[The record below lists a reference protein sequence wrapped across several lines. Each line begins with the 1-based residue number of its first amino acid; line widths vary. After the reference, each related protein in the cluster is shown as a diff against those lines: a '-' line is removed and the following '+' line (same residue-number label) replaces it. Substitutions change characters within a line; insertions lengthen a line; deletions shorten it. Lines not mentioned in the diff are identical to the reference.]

1 MEQNISNM
9 EAAVEAVLFTMGA
22 SVETSRLAAAIE
34 QDEQT
39 TRRLVRNMMDKY
51 NAKDRGICII
61 ELEDS
66 FQMCTKKAYYD
77 NLIRVV
83 SQPKKHTL
91 TDSALETLSIIAY
104 KQPVTRLEVEQIRG
118 VKSDYAV
125 NKLLEYNLITEL
137 GRLDAPGRPILFG
150 TTEEFLRSFGLSS
163 VEDLPE
169 LSPEMIADFKLEA
182 EQESQ
187 LELDI

>member
-1 MEQNISNM
+1 MEQNISSM
-9 EAAVEAVLFTMGA
+9 EAAVEAVLFTMGT

-66 FQMCTKKAYYD
+66 FQMCTKKEYYD

-91 TDSALETLSIIAY
+91 TDSALETVSIIAY

>member
-9 EAAVEAVLFTMGA
+9 EAAVEAVLFTMGT

-66 FQMCTKKAYYD
+66 FQMCTKKEYYD

-83 SQPKKHTL
+83 SQPRKHTL
-91 TDSALETLSIIAY
+91 TDSVLETLSIIAY

>member
-1 MEQNISNM
+1 MEQNISSM
-9 EAAVEAVLFTMGA
+9 EAAVEAVLFTMGT

-66 FQMCTKKAYYD
+66 FQMCTKKEYYD

-169 LSPEMIADFKLEA
+169 LSPEMIADFKKA
-182 EQESQ
+182 
-187 LELDI
+187 IF

>member
-9 EAAVEAVLFTMGA
+9 EAAVEAVLFTMGT

-66 FQMCTKKAYYD
+66 FQMCTKKEYYD

-150 TTEEFLRSFGLSS
+150 TTEEFLRSFGLTS
-163 VEDLPE
+163 VDDLPE

>member
-9 EAAVEAVLFTMGA
+9 EAAVEAVLFTMGT

-66 FQMCTKKAYYD
+66 FQMCTKKEYHD

>member
-1 MEQNISNM
+1 MEQNISSM
-9 EAAVEAVLFTMGA
+9 EAAVEAVLFTMGT

-66 FQMCTKKAYYD
+66 FQMCTKKEYYY

>member
-9 EAAVEAVLFTMGA
+9 EAAVEAVLFTMGT

-34 QDEQT
+34 QDDQT

-66 FQMCTKKAYYD
+66 FQMCTKKEYYD

-163 VEDLPE
+163 VDDLPE

-182 EQESQ
+182 EQETQ

>member
-9 EAAVEAVLFTMGA
+9 EAAVEAVLFTMGT

-66 FQMCTKKAYYD
+66 FQMCTKKEYYD

-91 TDSALETLSIIAY
+91 TDSIIAY

>member
-9 EAAVEAVLFTMGA
+9 EAAVEAVLFTMGT

-66 FQMCTKKAYYD
+66 FQMCTKKEYYD

-182 EQESQ
+182 EPESQ

>member
-9 EAAVEAVLFTMGA
+9 EAAVEAVLFTMGT

-66 FQMCTKKAYYD
+66 FQMCTKKEYYD

-150 TTEEFLRSFGLSS
+150 TTEEFLRSFGLPS
-163 VEDLPE
+163 VDDLPE